1 MVEKITSV
9 ILSEAKERAEKIVSD
24 ATEAKENKL
33 NALKNRLAEEQ
44 SAREIATEKECESV
58 TQRRLTVA
66 GLDARM
72 QTLSAKRAV
81 MDEAYA
87 LAVEKILSSKQY
99 ETFYSSLVAKHAG
112 DGDVFVISKGDNK
125 RFDEEWLSGIIKT
138 SGKKLSLAKEYIEAN
153 GGVILRADSC
163 EIDLTL
169 DALMSE
175 IKEKYENKV
184 LEVLFGE

>member
-72 QTLSAKRAV
+72 
-81 MDEAYA
+81 
-87 LAVEKILSSKQY
+87 
-99 ETFYSSLVAKHAG
+99 
-112 DGDVFVISKGDNK
+112 
-125 RFDEEWLSGIIKT
+125 
-138 SGKKLSLAKEYIEAN
+138 
-153 GGVILRADSC
+153 
-163 EIDLTL
+163 
-169 DALMSE
+169 
-175 IKEKYENKV
+175 
-184 LEVLFGE
+184 